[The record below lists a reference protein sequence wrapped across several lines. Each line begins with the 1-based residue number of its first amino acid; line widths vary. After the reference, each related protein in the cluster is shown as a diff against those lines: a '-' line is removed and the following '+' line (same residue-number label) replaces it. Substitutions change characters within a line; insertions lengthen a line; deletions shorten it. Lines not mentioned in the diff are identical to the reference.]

1 VPISY
6 SLLRD
11 TVVVFFSKPS
21 KPCSAF
27 SVVHAGSIM
36 DDDLNLSDLIAEL
49 RQDDGNMLRQLL
61 NLLRQKEDSDSKD
74 LYVMLVQHPEL
85 YDLVPN

>member
-1 VPISY
+1 
-6 SLLRD
+6 
-11 TVVVFFSKPS
+11 
-21 KPCSAF
+21 
-27 SVVHAGSIM
+27 M